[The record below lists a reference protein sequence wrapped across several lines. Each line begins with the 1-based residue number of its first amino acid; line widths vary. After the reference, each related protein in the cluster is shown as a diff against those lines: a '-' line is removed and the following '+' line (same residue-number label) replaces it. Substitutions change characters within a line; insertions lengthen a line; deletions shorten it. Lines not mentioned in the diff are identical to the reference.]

1 MNYSNL
7 FKILAD
13 ENRLKILSLLK
24 DKNLCGCNIL
34 EHLDITQPTLSHHME
49 VLLNADLVSKVRKGN
64 KIFYQLNRYKINEL
78 SKYLASISNRKVVN
92 TMEDNKMEKT
102 EECSTNCECG
112 CQEGKECTCGADCK
126 CDDNCDCGCQSGKCN
141 CGPDCKCGCQEGKEC
156 TCGDDC
162 KCDDN
167 CDCVANNK

>member
-1 MNYSNL
+1 MNYSDL

-13 ENRLKILSLLK
+13 DNRLKILSLLK

-49 VLLNADLVSKVRKGN
+49 VLLDAGLVSKVRKGN
-64 KIFYQLNRYKINEL
+64 KTFYQLNRNKINEL
-78 SKYLASISNRKVVN
+78 SEYLDSISNRKVVN
-92 TMEDNKMEKT
+92 TMEDKKKKK
-102 EECSTNCECG
+102 EECSDNCECG
-112 CQEGKECTCGADCK
+112 CKEGKK
-126 CDDNCDCGCQSGKCN
+126 
-141 CGPDCKCGCQEGKEC
+141 C

-167 CDCVANNK
+167 CDCGCKDGKCNCGDDCKCGPDCKCGCQEGRKCTCK